1 MAERIAYYG
10 ISSNL
15 ISFLTGKL
23 GQSTAM
29 AAVNIN
35 AWSGVACLLPI
46 LGAVIA
52 DSFVGKF
59 YTIIA
64 SSIIYIL
71 VSFYF
76 VILI

>member
-1 MAERIAYYG
+1 MEIAERIAYYG
-10 ISSNL
+10 ISGNL
-15 ISFLTGKL
+15 ISYLTGKL

-29 AAVNIN
+29 AASNIN

-52 DSFVGKF
+52 DSFLGKY

-64 SSIIYIL
+64 SSLIYIL
-71 VSFYF
+71 VS
-76 VILI
+76 IT